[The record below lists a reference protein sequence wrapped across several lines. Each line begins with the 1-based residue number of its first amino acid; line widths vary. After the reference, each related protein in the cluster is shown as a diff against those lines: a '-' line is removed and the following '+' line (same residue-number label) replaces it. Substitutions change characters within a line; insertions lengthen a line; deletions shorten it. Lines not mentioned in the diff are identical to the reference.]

1 MIKRMIMK
9 KLMIACALLAAL
21 CTAIPGPLEGRTA
34 ADAMQASQSAADK
47 ILKKITS
54 TASGMKTMKC
64 DFVQVRKM
72 SLLADEMKSSGVMYF
87 EKDSK
92 LRWEYREPTAYVMT
106 INGGTVTIDS
116 EAGHSVSDA
125 SSSRIYKAVA
135 DMVMGCMSGE
145 TLQDSRMFRT
155 TFTDL
160 GSVWV
165 AELKPVR
172 KDLQRMFESLV
183 LNFDAK
189 TGYLRS
195 MVMNDASGNSTSIT
209 VSNISVNGNYGIK
222 W

>member
-1 MIKRMIMK
+1 MIVKR
-9 KLMIACALLAAL
+9 LVIACALTAALAAAV
-21 CTAIPGPLEGRTA
+21 CGPLEGRTA
-34 ADAMQASQSAADK
+34 AEGVQAAQSASDK
-47 ILKKITS
+47 ILRKITS
-54 TASGMKTMKC
+54 VAADMKTMKC

-72 SLLADEMKSSGVMYF
+72 ALLAEDVKSSGVMYF
-87 EKDSK
+87 EKPSR
-92 LRWEYREPTAYVMT
+92 LRWEYREPSAYVMT
-106 INGGTVTIDS
+106 INDGTVTIDS

-125 SSSRIYKAVA
+125 SSSRMYRQIA

-145 TLQDSRMFRT
+145 SLKDTRMFRT

-172 KDLQRMFESLV
+172 KDLQRMFDSLV
-183 LNFDAK
+183 LNFDAS
-189 TGYLRS
+189 TGLLRS
-195 MVMNDASGNSTSIT
+195 MVMNDASGNSTSII

>member
-1 MIKRMIMK
+1 MKIMIMK
-9 KLMIACALLAAL
+9 RLVTACALMAVLA
-21 CTAIPGPLEGRTA
+21 TAVCGPAEGRTA
-34 ADAMQASQSAADK
+34 AGEVQAAQSASDK

-54 TASGMKTMKC
+54 TAAAMKTMKC
-64 DFVQVRKM
+64 DFVQVRRM
-72 SLLADEMKSSGVMYF
+72 ALLTDEVKSSGVMYF

-92 LRWEYREPTAYVMT
+92 LRWEYREPNAYVMT

-116 EAGHSVSDA
+116 DAGHSVSDA
-125 SSSRIYKAVA
+125 SSSRVYKAVA

-145 TLQDSRMFRT
+145 SLKDTRMFRT
-155 TFTDL
+155 VYTDL

-172 KDLQRMFESLV
+172 KDLQRMFDSLV
-183 LNFDAK
+183 LNFDAS

-209 VSNISVNGNYGIK
+209 ISNISVNGNYGVK